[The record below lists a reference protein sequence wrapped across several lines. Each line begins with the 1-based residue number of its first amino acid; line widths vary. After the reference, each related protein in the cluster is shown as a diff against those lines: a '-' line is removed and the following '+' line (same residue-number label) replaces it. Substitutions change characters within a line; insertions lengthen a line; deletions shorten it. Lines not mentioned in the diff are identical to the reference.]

1 MARLKR
7 AQAEEVL
14 KVTGER
20 LEKADKEQRVD
31 HELLS
36 ISLPQIVAD
45 VYALDPD
52 YCLEQFGS

>member
-7 AQAEEVL
+7 AEAEEKDRVA
-14 KVTGER
+14 GER

-31 HELLS
+31 HELLT

-52 YCLEQFGS
+52 YS